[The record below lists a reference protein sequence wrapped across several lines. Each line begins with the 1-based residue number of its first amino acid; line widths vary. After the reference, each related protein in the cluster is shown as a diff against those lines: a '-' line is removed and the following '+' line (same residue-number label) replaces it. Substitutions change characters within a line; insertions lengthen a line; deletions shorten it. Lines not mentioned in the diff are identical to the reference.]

1 MQLIRSVNRGGGDAV
16 NESREERLTV
26 DREINSISSFHEQSQ
41 KFMMPDERCK
51 SNSMHKN
58 LRAFIEES

>member
-41 KFMMPDERCK
+41 KFMMSDERCK